1 VIRTGEKKMPATSP
15 EQLHRLFE
23 EAFNAGD
30 LDALLALYE
39 PDAALIPE
47 PGVVVHGVD
56 QIGPALKG
64 FLDVGGKMKLD
75 TKEVVIVGDLAYL
88 MNRWSLTATNED
100 GSPLEMGAVTAEV
113 ARRQADGSWLYVIDN
128 VVGDLAAG
136 D

>member
-1 VIRTGEKKMPATSP
+1 MPATSP

-47 PGVVVHGVD
+47 PGVVVYGVD

-75 TKEVVIVGDLAYL
+75 TKKVVIVGDLAYL

-128 VVGDLAAG
+128 AVGDLAAG

>member
-1 VIRTGEKKMPATSP
+1 MPATSP
-15 EQLHRLFE
+15 EQIHTLFE

-39 PDAALIPE
+39 PDAVLIPE

-56 QIGPALKG
+56 QIGPALQG
-64 FLDVGGKMKLD
+64 FLDVGGTMKLD
-75 TKEVVIVGDLAYL
+75 TKEVITVGDLAYL

-100 GSPLEMGAVTAEV
+100 GSPFEMGAVTGEV
-113 ARRQADGSWLYVIDN
+113 ARRQPDGSWLYVIDN
-128 VVGDLAAG
+128 AVGDLAAG

>member
-1 VIRTGEKKMPATSP
+1 MPATSP

-30 LDALLALYE
+30 LDALLAPYE

-75 TKEVVIVGDLAYL
+75 TKEVVIVGDLAY
-88 MNRWSLTATNED
+88 
-100 GSPLEMGAVTAEV
+100 
-113 ARRQADGSWLYVIDN
+113 
-128 VVGDLAAG
+128 
-136 D
+136 

>member
-1 VIRTGEKKMPATSP
+1 MPATSP

-47 PGVVVHGVD
+47 PGVVVYGVD

-88 MNRWSLTATNED
+88 MNRWSLTATNDD

-128 VVGDLAAG
+128 AVGDLAAG

>member
-1 VIRTGEKKMPATSP
+1 MPATSP

-88 MNRWSLTATNED
+88 MNRWSLTATNDD

-128 VVGDLAAG
+128 AVGDLAAG

>member
-1 VIRTGEKKMPATSP
+1 MPATSP

-47 PGVVVHGVD
+47 PGVVVYGVD
-56 QIGPALKG
+56 QIGPAMKG

-75 TKEVVIVGDLAYL
+75 TKKVVIVGDLAYL
-88 MNRWSLTATNED
+88 MNRWSLTATNDD

-128 VVGDLAAG
+128 AVGDLAAG

>member
-1 VIRTGEKKMPATSP
+1 MPATSP

-75 TKEVVIVGDLAYL
+75 TKKVVIVGDLAYL
-88 MNRWSLTATNED
+88 MNRWSLTATNDD

-128 VVGDLAAG
+128 AVGDLAAG

>member
-1 VIRTGEKKMPATSP
+1 MPATSP

>member
-1 VIRTGEKKMPATSP
+1 MPAASP
-15 EQLHRLFE
+15 EQLHRRFE

-39 PDAALIPE
+39 PDAVLIPE
-47 PGVVVHGVD
+47 PGVVAHGLD
-56 QIGPALKG
+56 QIGPALQG
-64 FLDVGGKMKLD
+64 FLDIGGTMKLD
-75 TKEVVIVGDLAYL
+75 TKEVVTVGDLAYL

-100 GSPLEMGAVTAEV
+100 GSPLDMGAVTAEV

-128 VVGDLAAG
+128 AVGDLAAG

>member
-1 VIRTGEKKMPATSP
+1 MPATRP

-64 FLDVGGKMKLD
+64 FLDIGGKMKLD

-128 VVGDLAAG
+128 AVGDLAAG

>member
-1 VIRTGEKKMPATSP
+1 MPATSP

-128 VVGDLAAG
+128 AVGDLAAG

>member
-1 VIRTGEKKMPATSP
+1 MPATSP

-64 FLDVGGKMKLD
+64 FLDIGGKMKLD
-75 TKEVVIVGDLAYL
+75 TKKVVIVGDLAYL
-88 MNRWSLTATNED
+88 MNRWSLTATNDD

-128 VVGDLAAG
+128 AVGDLAAG

>member
-1 VIRTGEKKMPATSP
+1 MPATSP

-47 PGVVVHGVD
+47 PGVVVYGVD

-64 FLDVGGKMKLD
+64 FLDIGGKMKLD
-75 TKEVVIVGDLAYL
+75 TKKVVIVGDLAYL
-88 MNRWSLTATNED
+88 MNRWSLTATNDD

-128 VVGDLAAG
+128 AVGDLAAG

>member
-1 VIRTGEKKMPATSP
+1 MPATSP

-75 TKEVVIVGDLAYL
+75 TKEVVIVGELAYL

>member
-1 VIRTGEKKMPATSP
+1 MPATSP

-64 FLDVGGKMKLD
+64 FLDIGGKMKLD

-128 VVGDLAAG
+128 AVGDLAAG